1 MSSSRPRGKSTDG
14 STPTP
19 SDTPKKEATPT
30 TSTPNATTAKKSDM
44 MKRTDSI
51 KKEEKY
57 REFRTIEWRLEPKVS
72 MLTWGSR
79 MDPINIDWVLEK
91 LGFMH
96 AALTIPKWMQR
107 GVLDPMD
114 VVLAKLVAHVLAH
127 MVEKEED
134 ESNGYKNM

>member
-1 MSSSRPRGKSTDG
+1 MLVIRNMFLFIVSSSRTPRQKTSDSSQTVA
-14 STPTP
+14 TPKVE
-19 SDTPKKEATPT
+19 TPKKEAV
-30 TSTPNATTAKKSDM
+30 KGDM
-44 MKRTDSI
+44 MKRTDSV

-57 REFRTIEWRLEPKVS
+57 REFRTQEWKLEPKVS
-72 MLTWGSR
+72 VLTWGSR

-114 VVLAKLVAHVLAH
+114 VVLAKVVGHVLAH
-127 MVEKEED
+127 MIEKDEEA
-134 ESNGYKNM
+134 NG